1 MTSESCDWTCPGRV
15 FRASDFNYTIG
26 IDLDNEAGRRDGNA
40 LEIATL
46 QGSKKRRFI

>member
-1 MTSESCDWTCPGRV
+1 MLGTGMVT
-15 FRASDFNYTIG
+15 RAKNRDLNYTIG
-26 IDLDNEAGRRDGNA
+26 IDLENEAGRRDGNA